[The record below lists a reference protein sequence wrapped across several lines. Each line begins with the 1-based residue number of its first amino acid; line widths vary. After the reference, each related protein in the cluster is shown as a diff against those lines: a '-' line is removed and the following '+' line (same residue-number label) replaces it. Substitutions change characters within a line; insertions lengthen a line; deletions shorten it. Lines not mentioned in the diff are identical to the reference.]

1 MIRSIAKGK
10 KDRENLKTF
19 EKFEGEIS
27 DIKSHGFHLFVM
39 YDCNSIFKIT
49 VFDTKIDDKNS
60 QA

>member
-19 EKFEGEIS
+19 EKLEGEIS

-39 YDCNSIFKIT
+39 YDCNSIYKIK
-49 VFDTKIDDKNS
+49 VFDTKKDD
-60 QA
+60 